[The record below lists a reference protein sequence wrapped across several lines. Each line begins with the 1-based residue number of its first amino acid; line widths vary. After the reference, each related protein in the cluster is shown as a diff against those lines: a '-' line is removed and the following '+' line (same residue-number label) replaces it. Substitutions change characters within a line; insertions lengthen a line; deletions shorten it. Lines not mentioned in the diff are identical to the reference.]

1 MLKQLIALSL
11 KNRSIV
17 LLLTLVLAFAGWA
30 SYQALRIDAIPD
42 LSDVQ
47 VIVKTPY
54 PGQSP
59 QLVEQQVTY
68 PLSNLML
75 SAPGATSVRG
85 YSFFGDSYLYVLFEE
100 GTDMY
105 WARSRVLEY
114 LEQAVAILPTGVTPT
129 LGPDASG
136 VGWVYQYA
144 IRDHSGKYN
153 LADLKSLQ
161 DWFLKPELQSVNGV
175 AEIATVGGM
184 TRTYQIEVD
193 PLKLAQHG
201 ITLSQL
207 IKLLRS
213 NNAETGAS
221 VVELAEAEYMLRIKG
236 YLQELEDFAQLPVGK
251 RNDKGVPLL
260 LKDVAQVRLG
270 PQMRRGI
277 AELDGE
283 GEVVGG
289 IVVMRSGENARL
301 VIDRVKQRIQQL
313 KSGLPE
319 GLELVPVYD
328 RSGFI
333 QRAVDNLENKL
344 LEEMLLVAGVLF
356 VFLWHIRSTL
366 VAVVILPLS
375 LGLSFL
381 LMQLFDISAN
391 IMSLGGIAIAIGA
404 LVDAAVVMLENVH
417 KHKQDYFQRYAKHAE
432 GQAHWQLVQQAC
444 EQVGPALFLSLLLI
458 TVSFFPIFALEG
470 QEGKLFTPLAFTKS
484 FAMAAAALLAVTLLP
499 VLMGYLIKGKVIDE
513 EQHLL
518 SNWLARAY
526 RPLLNVSLKYP
537 WLTLSVFIL
546 ITLSAYFPYQQQGS
560 EFMPQIDEGDL
571 LYMPTT
577 LPGISIGKAAQLLQQ
592 TNALI
597 KQIPEVESVFGKIG
611 RAETATDPAPLTMI
625 ESNVQLKPRSQWRQ
639 GLTLEQLKQEL
650 QQQIQFPGV
659 TNAWVQP
666 IKTRIDM
673 LSTGIKTNLGLK
685 IAGEDL
691 QVIEQIG
698 QQVEG
703 ILSGLAET
711 RSVYS
716 ERAASGRY
724 IEITP
729 DLVALA
735 SYDLDLQHIHRLLQY
750 AVGGKVVTQVVTG
763 NQRYPVNLRFNQE
776 YRDSLQALKDLP
788 VSDNNGLFIPLS
800 RVAKVEFS
808 QGPAM
813 IKSENAR
820 TIAWTFIDIKDVS
833 VGEYLQKAQ
842 ALLDKELDLPSRYS
856 LSWSGQYESM
866 QRVEQSLR
874 QIVPLTLLLILLL
887 LFITL
892 KSWFL
897 SLAVVLVIPLGLT
910 GSAWVLWVW
919 QFDYSVAVVVGMI
932 AMAGVAAEFGVIML
946 LYLNQAWQQEKEKN
960 HQALLQAVIYGAVK
974 RIRPK
979 AMTVLTIVI
988 GLLPV
993 MYGQQAG
1000 YEVMQ
1005 RIALPMLGGM
1015 LLAPLASLFVLPVL
1029 FYLWQKHQLIQQ
1041 PKAEMTQQA

>member
-11 KNRSIV
+11 KHRTIV
-17 LLLTLVLAFAGWA
+17 LLLAVVMAFAGWR
-30 SYQALRIDAIPD
+30 SYQQMSIDAIPD

-75 SAPGATSVRG
+75 SVPGATSVRG
-85 YSFFGDSYLYVLFEE
+85 YSFFGDSYLYILFEE
-100 GTDMY
+100 GTDSY

-114 LEQAVAILPTGVTPT
+114 LNQASSVLPDDVLPA

-144 IRDHSGKYN
+144 IRDNSGQYN

-161 DWFLKPELQSVNGV
+161 DWFLKPELQSVKGV

-184 TRTYQIEVD
+184 TRTYQIELD
-193 PLKLAQHG
+193 PLKMAQYG
-201 ITLSQL
+201 IELQKL
-207 IKLLRS
+207 IKLLQG
-213 NNAETGAS
+213 NNAETGGS
-221 VVELAEAEYMLRIKG
+221 VVELAEAEYMLRVKG
-236 YLQELEDFAQLPVGK
+236 YLQELQDFANLPLGK
-251 RNDKGVPLL
+251 RNSNNVPLL
-260 LKDVAQVRLG
+260 LKDIARIKPG

-289 IVVMRSGENARL
+289 IVVMRSGENARD
-301 VIDRVKQRIQQL
+301 VIVRVKQRIQQL
-313 KSGLPE
+313 KTGLPE
-319 GLELVPVYD
+319 GVEIITVYD

-333 QRAVDNLENKL
+333 QQAVDNLENKL
-344 LEEMLLVAGVLF
+344 LEEMLLVAAVLF
-356 VFLWHIRSTL
+356 VFLWHMRSTL

-375 LGLSFL
+375 LAASFI
-381 LMQLFDISAN
+381 LMQFFDISAN

-417 KHKQDYFQRYAKHAE
+417 KHKQQYFQSQGE
-432 GQAHWQLVQQAC
+432 QAQGSDHWRLVQRAC

-499 VLMGYLIKGKVIDE
+499 VLMGYLVKGKVIAE

-518 SNWLARAY
+518 SKWLAKVY
-526 RPLLNVSLKYP
+526 RPVLNTSLKLP
-537 WLTLSVFIL
+537 WLTLLLFVL
-546 ITLSAYFPYQQQGS
+546 VAVSAYYPYKNQGS

-597 KQIPEVESVFGKIG
+597 KQIPEVETVFGKIG

-625 ESNVQLKPRSQWRQ
+625 ESNVQLKPKSQWRP

-673 LSTGIKTNLGLK
+673 LSTGIKTPLGLK

-698 QQVEG
+698 QQVEA

-724 IEITP
+724 IEIKP
-729 DLVALA
+729 DLIALA
-735 SYDLDLQHIHRLLQY
+735 SYGLDLQDIHQLIQY
-750 AVGGKVVTQVVTG
+750 AVGGKTVTQVVTG

-788 VSDNNGLFIPLS
+788 VSNDKGLFIPLS
-800 RVAKVEFS
+800 RVAEVQFS

-820 TIAWTFIDIKDVS
+820 TMAWTFIDVQHIS

-842 ALLDKELDLPSRYS
+842 ALLDKELELPARYS
-856 LSWSGQYESM
+856 LSWSG
-866 QRVEQSLR
+866 
-874 QIVPLTLLLILLL
+874 
-887 LFITL
+887 
-892 KSWFL
+892 
-897 SLAVVLVIPLGLT
+897 
-910 GSAWVLWVW
+910 
-919 QFDYSVAVVVGMI
+919 
-932 AMAGVAAEFGVIML
+932 
-946 LYLNQAWQQEKEKN
+946 
-960 HQALLQAVIYGAVK
+960 
-974 RIRPK
+974 
-979 AMTVLTIVI
+979 
-988 GLLPV
+988 
-993 MYGQQAG
+993 
-1000 YEVMQ
+1000 
-1005 RIALPMLGGM
+1005 
-1015 LLAPLASLFVLPVL
+1015 
-1029 FYLWQKHQLIQQ
+1029 
-1041 PKAEMTQQA
+1041 

>member
-1 MLKQLIALSL
+1 MLKQLIALSIRQ
-11 KNRSIV
+11 RSIV
-17 LLLTLVLAFAGWA
+17 LLLTLVLAIAGWR
-30 SYQALRIDAIPD
+30 SYQNISIDAIPD

-75 SAPGATSVRG
+75 SVPAATSVRG
-85 YSFFGDSYLYVLFEE
+85 YSFFGDSYLYILFEE
-100 GTDMY
+100 DTDMY

-114 LEQAVAILPTGVTPT
+114 LNQASAILPSGVVPT

-144 IRDHSGKYN
+144 LRDNSGSYN

-161 DWFLKPELQSVNGV
+161 DWFLKPELQSVKGV

-184 TRTYQIEVD
+184 TRTYQVEVD
-193 PLKLAQHG
+193 PLKLAQYG
-201 ITLSQL
+201 IDIQQL
-207 IKLLRS
+207 VQLLRN
-213 NNAETGAS
+213 NNAETGGS
-221 VVELAEAEYMLRIKG
+221 VVELAEAEYMLRVKG
-236 YLQELEDFAQLPVGK
+236 YLQELDDFSMLPLGK
-251 RNDKGVPLL
+251 RNEQNVPLL
-260 LKDVAQVRLG
+260 LKDVAKIKLG

-289 IVVMRSGENARL
+289 IVVMRSGENARQ
-301 VIDRVKQRIQQL
+301 VIDRVKQRIAEL
-313 KSGLPE
+313 KTGLPP
-319 GLELVPVYD
+319 GVELIAVYD

-333 QRAVDNLENKL
+333 QEAVDNLENKL

-356 VFLWHIRSTL
+356 VFLWHLRSTL
-366 VAVVILPLS
+366 VAVIILPLS
-375 LGLSFL
+375 LALSFL
-381 LMQLFDISAN
+381 LMQLFSINAN

-417 KHKQDYFQRYAKHAE
+417 KHKLQYYQQHGKQAE
-432 GQAHWQLVQQAC
+432 GRAHWSLVQRAC

-499 VLMGYLIKGKVIDE
+499 VLMGYLVKGKVIDE

-518 SNWLARAY
+518 SNWLARGY
-526 RPLLNVSLKYP
+526 KPLIHFSLEFP
-537 WLTLSVFIL
+537 WLVLLLFTSVAV
-546 ITLSAYFPYQQQGS
+546 SAYFPYKEQGS

-577 LPGISIGKAAQLLQQ
+577 LPGVSIGKAAQLLQQ

-625 ESNVQLKPRSQWRQ
+625 ESNVQLKPKSEWRE
-639 GLTLEQLKQEL
+639 GLTLEQLKDEL

-673 LSTGIKTNLGLK
+673 LSTGIKTPLGLK

-703 ILSGLAET
+703 LLSALAET

-735 SYDLDLQHIHRLLQY
+735 SYGLDVQHIQQLIQY
-750 AVGGKVVTQVVTG
+750 AVGGKAVTQVVTG

-788 VSDNNGLFIPLS
+788 VSDQNGLFIPLS
-800 RVAKVEFS
+800 RVARVEFK

-820 TIAWTFIDIKDVS
+820 TIAWTFIDVQQVS
-833 VGEYLQKAQ
+833 VGEYLQKAK
-842 ALLDKELDLPSRYS
+842 ALLDEELELPPRYS
-856 LSWSGQYESM
+856 LTWSGQYESI
-866 QRVEQSLR
+866 QRVEQSLL

-910 GSAWVLWVW
+910 GSAWALWYW
-919 QFDYSVAVVVGMI
+919 QFDYSIAVVVGMI

-946 LYLNQAWQQEKEKN
+946 LYLQQAWEEVTQKSQ
-960 HQALLQAVIYGAVK
+960 HTLRQAVIHGAVK

-1015 LLAPLASLFVLPVL
+1015 VLAPLASLFVLPVL
-1029 FYLWQKHQLIQQ
+1029 FYLWHKRGLSQIDDL
-1041 PKAEMTQQA
+1041 P